1 MTSRL
6 DEPGALVL
14 ILATGL
20 LLVLA
25 LVGKV
30 SALRLK
36 RDGEAVAVRGL
47 IVDALGRDP
56 ELIAWPLTAMV
67 RVPLWI
73 GSPVTVRVIGEVP
86 SKELKRAALQLVRHA
101 AKSELSVRVRIK
113 SRIGVTPSAATRAE
127 LRTAR
132 SGWPA
137 SPSYAAA
144 AAARR

>member
-1 MTSRL
+1 LPHLDGEEAMLVTSRL
-6 DEPGALVL
+6 DEPIALVL

-20 LLVLA
+20 LLILA

-30 SALRLK
+30 SALRLR

-56 ELIAWPLTAMV
+56 ELYAWPLTARV

-73 GSPVTVRVIGEVP
+73 GSPVTIRVIGEVP
-86 SKELKRAALQLVRHA
+86 SKELKRAALLRVKKA
-101 AKSELSVRVRIK
+101 AKAELSVRVRIK
-113 SRIGVTPSAATRAE
+113 SRIGVTPSAATTRAP

-132 SGWPA
+132 SG
-137 SPSYAAA
+137 
-144 AAARR
+144 

>member
-1 MTSRL
+1 MAPGLPHLDGQEALLVTSRL
-6 DEPGALVL
+6 DEPVALVL

-56 ELIAWPLTAMV
+56 ELYAWPLTPMV

-73 GSPVTVRVIGEVP
+73 GSPVTIRVIGEVP
-86 SKELKRAALQLVRHA
+86 SKELKRAVILRVKHA
-101 AKSELSVRVRIK
+101 AKMELSVRVRVK
-113 SRIGVTPSAATRAE
+113 SRIGVTPSAVRVP
-127 LRTAR
+127 LRTVR
-132 SGWPA
+132 SG
-137 SPSYAAA
+137 
-144 AAARR
+144 

>member
-1 MTSRL
+1 MLVTSRL
-6 DEPGALVL
+6 DEPVALVL

-20 LLVLA
+20 LLILA

-30 SALRLK
+30 SALRLR

-56 ELIAWPLTAMV
+56 ELYAWPLTAMV

-86 SKELKRAALQLVRHA
+86 SKELKRAALLRVKNA
-101 AKSELSVRVRIK
+101 ARAELSVRVRIK
-113 SRIGVTPSAATRAE
+113 WRIGVTPSAATRVP

-132 SGWPA
+132 SG
-137 SPSYAAA
+137 
-144 AAARR
+144 

>member
-1 MTSRL
+1 MAPGLPHLDGQEALLVTSRL
-6 DEPGALVL
+6 DEPVALVL

-20 LLVLA
+20 LLVFA

-56 ELIAWPLTAMV
+56 ELYAWPLTPMV

-73 GSPVTVRVIGEVP
+73 GSPVTIRVIGEVP
-86 SKELKRAALQLVRHA
+86 SKELKRAVILRVKHA
-101 AKSELSVRVRIK
+101 AKMELSVRVRVK
-113 SRIGVTPSAATRAE
+113 SRIGVTPSAVRVP
-127 LRTAR
+127 LRTVR
-132 SGWPA
+132 SG
-137 SPSYAAA
+137 
-144 AAARR
+144 

>member
-1 MTSRL
+1 LPHLDGEEAILVTSRL
-6 DEPGALVL
+6 DEPVALVM

-20 LLVLA
+20 VLILA

-30 SALRLK
+30 SALRLR

-56 ELIAWPLTAMV
+56 ELYAWPLTAMV

-86 SKELKRAALQLVRHA
+86 SKELKRAALLRVKNT
-101 AKSELSVRVRIK
+101 AKAELSVRVRIK
-113 SRIGVTPSAATRAE
+113 SRIGVTPSAATRAP

-132 SGWPA
+132 SG
-137 SPSYAAA
+137 
-144 AAARR
+144 